1 MDPFNEVKEDAW
13 STVGTLENILS
24 TKIITPDTILD
35 FNNNYQELLE
45 IFEDL
50 KQAHKIGE
58 QQPDKFHLSN
68 QDIDNRKLILK
79 ELDGKIKDIQIQ
91 WNHIQNNSFDS
102 RSSTPLMNRKPRD
115 VTTMSN
121 RISQDGDSSNP
132 ENPFN
137 DSISNLDNGL
147 NQFQQQQLIDEQDLQ
162 LDSIHDTMRN
172 LNQQAMMMGN
182 ELEEQGIML
191 DELDHE
197 IDNVSS
203 KVQRGLKRINHV
215 LEKNRE
221 TASNWCIG
229 ILTVALCVLLI
240 LVIAL

>member
-13 STVGTLENILS
+13 NTVSNLEGILATS
-24 TKIITPDTILD
+24 SITPEVILD
-35 FNNNYQELLE
+35 YNNNYQELLE
-45 IFEDL
+45 IYEDL
-50 KQAHKIGE
+50 KQAHTIGQ
-58 QQPDKFHLSN
+58 QQPEKFHLTT
-68 QDIDNRKLILK
+68 QDNYNRKAILK
-79 ELDGKIKDIQIQ
+79 DLESKISDIQLQ
-91 WNHIQNNSFDS
+91 WNHLQSDNS

-121 RISQDGDSSNP
+121 RISQDGNESIP
-132 ENPFN
+132 ENPFS
-137 DSISNLDNGL
+137 DVANLETGL
-147 NQFQQQQLIDEQDLQ
+147 TQFQQQQLIQEQDLH

-191 DELDHE
+191 DELDNE
-197 IDNVSS
+197 IDTVAN
-203 KVQRGLKRINHV
+203 KVQRGLKRMNHV

-229 ILTVALCVLLI
+229 ILTVALCILLI